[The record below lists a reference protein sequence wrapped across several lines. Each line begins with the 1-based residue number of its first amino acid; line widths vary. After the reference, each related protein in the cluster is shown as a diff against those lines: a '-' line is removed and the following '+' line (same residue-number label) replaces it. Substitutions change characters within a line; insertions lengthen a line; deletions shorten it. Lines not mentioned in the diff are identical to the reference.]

1 MTTNKDYY
9 EECREILEKIDKLLK
24 EIKESEK
31 FTSWNNLFDSFSQDN
46 NLTDKDQRKLKSKI
60 KKIKERVDN
69 RTKGVYNKTF
79 SLKTLQHLKELYDF
93 MLGSL
98 NQYTSLENRDFE
110 NKILGKEL
118 AKKIEK
124 FAEN

>member
-60 KKIKERVDN
+60 KKK
-69 RTKGVYNKTF
+69 KKNKRK
-79 SLKTLQHLKELYDF
+79 S
-93 MLGSL
+93 
-98 NQYTSLENRDFE
+98 R
-110 NKILGKEL
+110 
-118 AKKIEK
+118 
-124 FAEN
+124 

>member
-60 KKIKERVDN
+60 KK
-69 RTKGVYNKTF
+69 NKRK
-79 SLKTLQHLKELYDF
+79 S
-93 MLGSL
+93 
-98 NQYTSLENRDFE
+98 R
-110 NKILGKEL
+110 
-118 AKKIEK
+118 
-124 FAEN
+124 